1 MSKGII
7 IFAQNNEYVDYASQ
21 ACACAGYARKN
32 LSLVDEICLVT
43 NTETLESKKD
53 LINEYF
59 DNIIVTDAFQ
69 PENVRLF
76 KDTIDNTEYASFKN
90 MSRSEVYALSPYDET
105 LVIDSDYFIMNNVL
119 DQVWGSDN
127 DVMINCKYRDVSERH
142 KEHIEYLDNF
152 SIPMYWA
159 TVFYFKKSDFAEN
172 LFTLVSHIKH
182 NYKYYYYLYNCSGNL
197 YRNDFAFSMAL
208 HILNGSVAFDV
219 PSLPIEY
226 LNNSFD
232 LDDIFRI
239 NSHNDIIMYCADAE
253 RVTAHVLSRF
263 TNTDLHVMN
272 KKAIG
277 RFIDDFLS
285 NGEKVNESRSHL
297 EKVNE

>member
-1 MSKGII
+1 MSRGII
-7 IFAQNNEYVDYASQ
+7 VFAQNNGYVNYAKQ
-21 ACACAGYARKN
+21 ACACAGYVRKH
-32 LSLVDEICLVT
+32 LSLYDEICLVT
-43 NTETLESKKD
+43 NTETLESEKN
-53 LINEYF
+53 LIDEYF
-59 DNIIVTDAFQ
+59 DNVIVSDTFQ
-69 PENVRLF
+69 PDNVRLF
-76 KDTIDNTEYASFKN
+76 KDTTRDTEYASFRN
-90 MSRSEVYALSPYDET
+90 MGRSDVYELSPYDET

-119 DQVWGSDN
+119 DQVWNSAN

-142 KEHIEYLDNF
+142 KDNISYLDNF

-172 LFTLVSHIKH
+172 LFTLISHIKH

-239 NSHNDIIMYCADAE
+239 NAHNDVIMYCADAE
-253 RVTAHVLSRF
+253 QVSSHILSRF
-263 TNTDLHVMN
+263 KDMDLHIMN
-272 KKAIG
+272 KKAIE
-277 RFIDDFLS
+277 RFIDDLLV
-285 NGEKVNESRSHL
+285 NGEKA
-297 EKVNE
+297 

>member
-7 IFAQNNEYVDYASQ
+7 IFAQNNEYVNYAEQ

-32 LSLVDEICLVT
+32 LSLFDEICLIT
-43 NTETLESKKD
+43 NTETLKPNKK
-53 LINEYF
+53 LINKYF
-59 DNIIVTDAFQ
+59 DKVIVSDSFQ
-69 PENVRLF
+69 PDNIRLF
-76 KDTIDNTEYASFKN
+76 KDTTHITEYAPFKN
-90 MSRSEVYALSPYDET
+90 MGRSEVYELSPYDET
-105 LVIDSDYFIMNNVL
+105 LVIDADYFIMNDIL
-119 DQVWGSDN
+119 DQVWDSEN
-127 DVMINCKYRDVSERH
+127 DVMINCKYRDVSGRH
-142 KEHIEYLDNF
+142 KENIEYLDNF

-172 LFTLVSHIKH
+172 LFTLISHIKY

-197 YRNDFAFSMAL
+197 FRNDFAFSMAL

-219 PSLPIEY
+219 PSLPFNY

-232 LDDIFRI
+232 LDDIYRV

-253 RVTAHVLSRF
+253 RITNHLLSRF
-263 TNTDLHVMN
+263 KNMDIHIMN

-277 RFIDDFLS
+277 RFVDDFLA
-285 NGEKVNESRSHL
+285 NGEKV
-297 EKVNE
+297 

>member
-1 MSKGII
+1 MSRGII
-7 IFAQNNEYVDYASQ
+7 IFAQNNEYINYAEQ
-21 ACACAGYARKN
+21 ACACAGYARRN
-32 LSLVDEICLVT
+32 LSLFDEVCLIT
-43 NTETLESKKD
+43 NSETLQSEEK

-59 DNIIVTDAFQ
+59 DNVIVSDNFQ
-69 PENVRLF
+69 PENIRLF
-76 KDTIDNTEYASFKN
+76 KDTTDKLDYAPFKN
-90 MSRSEVYALSPYDET
+90 MSRSEVYNLSPYDET
-105 LVIDSDYFIMNNVL
+105 LVIDSDYFIMNDIL
-119 DQVWGSDN
+119 DQVWDSDN
-127 DVMINCKYRDVSERH
+127 DVMINSKYRDISGRH
-142 KEHIEYLDNF
+142 KENIEYIDNF

-172 LFTLVSHIKH
+172 LFTLISHIKH

-239 NSHNDIIMYCADAE
+239 NAHNDVIMYCADAE
-253 RVTAHVLSRF
+253 QVSSHILSRF
-263 TNTDLHVMN
+263 KDMDLHIMN
-272 KKAIG
+272 KKAIE
-277 RFIDDFLS
+277 RFIDDLLV
-285 NGEKVNESRSHL
+285 NGEKA
-297 EKVNE
+297 

>member
-159 TVFYFKKSDFAEN
+159 TVFYFKKSDYAEN

-253 RVTAHVLSRF
+253 RVAAHLLSRF

-285 NGEKVNESRSHL
+285 NGEKVNENRSHL

>member
-7 IFAQNNEYVDYASQ
+7 IFAQNNEYINYAEQ

-32 LSLVDEICLVT
+32 LSLFDEICLIT
-43 NTETLESKKD
+43 NTETLKPNKK
-53 LINEYF
+53 LINKYF
-59 DNIIVTDAFQ
+59 DNVIVSDSFQ
-69 PENVRLF
+69 PDNVRLF
-76 KDTIDNTEYASFKN
+76 KDTTHVTEYAPFKN
-90 MSRSEVYALSPYDET
+90 MGRSEVYNLSPYDET
-105 LVIDSDYFIMNNVL
+105 LVIDADYFIMNNVL
-119 DQVWGSDN
+119 DQVWDSEN

-142 KEHIEYLDNF
+142 KENIEYLDNF

-172 LFTLVSHIKH
+172 LFTLISHIKH

-197 YRNDFAFSMAL
+197 FRNDFAFSMAL

-219 PSLPIEY
+219 PSLPFNY

-232 LDDIFRI
+232 LDDIYRV

-253 RVTAHVLSRF
+253 RITNHLLSRF
-263 TNTDLHVMN
+263 KNMDIHIMN
-272 KKAIG
+272 KKAIE
-277 RFIDDFLS
+277 RFIDDLLS
-285 NGEKVNESRSHL
+285 NGEKV
-297 EKVNE
+297 

>member
-7 IFAQNNEYVDYASQ
+7 IFAQNNEYINYAET

-32 LSLVDEICLVT
+32 LSLFDEICLIT
-43 NTETLESKKD
+43 NTETLESNET

-59 DNIIVTDAFQ
+59 DRVITSSIFQ
-69 PENVRLF
+69 PDNVRLF
-76 KDTIDNTEYASFKN
+76 KDTTDKIEYAPFKN
-90 MSRSEVYALSPYDET
+90 MGRSEVYELSPYAET
-105 LVIDSDYFIMNNVL
+105 LLIDSDYFIMNDVL
-119 DQVWGSDN
+119 DQVWDSEN

-142 KEHIEYLDNF
+142 KENIEYIDNF

-159 TVFYFKKSDFAEN
+159 TVVYFRKSDFAEN
-172 LFTLVSHIKH
+172 LFTLVSHIKY

-197 YRNDFAFSMAL
+197 FRNDFAFSMAL

-219 PSLPIEY
+219 PSLPIDY

-232 LDDIFRI
+232 LDDIFRV
-239 NSHNDIIMYCADAE
+239 NSHNDIIMYCADAKK
-253 RVTAHVLSRF
+253 VTNHLLSRF
-263 TNTDLHVMN
+263 TNTDLHIMN
-272 KKAIG
+272 KRAIG

-285 NGEKVNESRSHL
+285 NGEKV
-297 EKVNE
+297 

>member
-1 MSKGII
+1 MSRGII
-7 IFAQNNEYVDYASQ
+7 IFAQNNEYVNYAET

-32 LSLVDEICLVT
+32 LSLFDEICLIT
-43 NTETLESKKD
+43 NTETLESNET

-59 DNIIVTDAFQ
+59 DRVIVSSIFQ
-69 PENVRLF
+69 PDNIRLF
-76 KDTIDNTEYASFKN
+76 KDTTDKIEYAPFKN
-90 MSRSEVYALSPYDET
+90 MGRSEVYELSPYAET
-105 LVIDSDYFIMNNVL
+105 LLIDSDYFIMNDVL
-119 DQVWGSDN
+119 DQVWDSEN

-142 KEHIEYLDNF
+142 KENIEYIDNF

-159 TVFYFKKSDFAEN
+159 TVVYFRKSNFAEN
-172 LFTLVSHIKH
+172 LFTLVSHIKY

-197 YRNDFAFSMAL
+197 FRNDFAFSMAL

-219 PSLPIEY
+219 PSLPIDY

-232 LDDIFRI
+232 LDDIFRV
-239 NSHNDIIMYCADAE
+239 NSHNDVIMYCADAE
-253 RVTAHVLSRF
+253 RITNHLLSRF
-263 TNTDLHVMN
+263 TNTDLHIMN

-285 NGEKVNESRSHL
+285 HGEKV
-297 EKVNE
+297 

>member
-1 MSKGII
+1 MSRGII
-7 IFAQNNEYVDYASQ
+7 IFAQNNEYINYAEQ
-21 ACACAGYARKN
+21 ACACAGYARRN
-32 LSLVDEICLVT
+32 LSLFDEVCLIT
-43 NTETLESKKD
+43 NSETLQSEEK

-59 DNIIVTDAFQ
+59 DNVIVSDNFQ
-69 PENVRLF
+69 PENIRLF
-76 KDTIDNTEYASFKN
+76 KDTTDKLDYAPFKN
-90 MSRSEVYALSPYDET
+90 MSRSEVYKLSPYDET
-105 LVIDSDYFIMNNVL
+105 LVIDSDYFIMNDIL
-119 DQVWGSDN
+119 DQVWNSDN
-127 DVMINCKYRDVSERH
+127 DVMINSKYRDISGRH
-142 KEHIEYLDNF
+142 KENIEYIDNF

-172 LFTLVSHIKH
+172 LFTLISHIKH

-239 NSHNDIIMYCADAE
+239 NAHNDVIMYCADAE
-253 RVTAHVLSRF
+253 QVSSHILSRF
-263 TNTDLHVMN
+263 KDMDLHIMN
-272 KKAIG
+272 KKAIE
-277 RFIDDFLS
+277 RFIDDLLV
-285 NGEKVNESRSHL
+285 NGEKA
-297 EKVNE
+297 

>member
-1 MSKGII
+1 MSRGII
-7 IFAQNNEYVDYASQ
+7 IFAQNNEYLNYAEQ
-21 ACACAGYARKN
+21 ASACAGYARKN
-32 LSLVDEICLVT
+32 LSLFDEICLIT
-43 NTETLESKKD
+43 NTETLESNET

-59 DNIIVTDAFQ
+59 DRVIISDTFQ
-69 PENVRLF
+69 PDNIRLF
-76 KDTIDNTEYASFKN
+76 KDTTNKLDYASFKN
-90 MSRSEVYALSPYDET
+90 MGRSDVYDLSPYDET

-119 DQVWGSDN
+119 DQVWDSVN
-127 DVMINCKYRDVSERH
+127 DVMINCNYRDVSERH
-142 KEHIEYLDNF
+142 KENIEYLDNF

-172 LFTLVSHIKH
+172 LFTLISHIKY

-219 PSLPIEY
+219 PSLPFNY

-232 LDDIFRI
+232 LDDIYRV

-253 RVTAHVLSRF
+253 RITNHLLSRF
-263 TNTDLHVMN
+263 KNMDIHIMN
-272 KKAIG
+272 KKAIA
-277 RFIDDFLS
+277 RYIDDLLA
-285 NGEKVNESRSHL
+285 NGEKV
-297 EKVNE
+297 

>member
-1 MSKGII
+1 MSRGII
-7 IFAQNNEYVDYASQ
+7 IFAQNNEYINYAEQ
-21 ACACAGYARKN
+21 ACACAGYARRS
-32 LSLVDEICLVT
+32 LSLFDEICLIT
-43 NTETLESKKD
+43 NTETLAPNET

-59 DNIIVTDAFQ
+59 DRVIISDNFQ
-69 PENVRLF
+69 PENIRLF
-76 KDTIDNTEYASFKN
+76 KDTTDKLEYAPFKN
-90 MSRSEVYALSPYDET
+90 MSRSEVYKLSPYDET
-105 LVIDSDYFIMNNVL
+105 LVIDADYFIMNDIL
-119 DQVWGSDN
+119 DQVWNSDN
-127 DVMINCKYRDVSERH
+127 DVMINSKYRDISGRH
-142 KEHIEYLDNF
+142 KENIEYIDNF

-172 LFTLVSHIKH
+172 LFTLISHIKY

-219 PSLPIEY
+219 PSLPINY

-232 LDDIFRI
+232 LDDIYRV

-253 RVTAHVLSRF
+253 NVSSHILSRF
-263 TNTDLHVMN
+263 KDMDLHIMN

-277 RFIDDFLS
+277 RFIDDLLS
-285 NGEKVNESRSHL
+285 HGEKV
-297 EKVNE
+297 

>member
-69 PENVRLF
+69 PENLRLF

-159 TVFYFKKSDFAEN
+159 TVFYFKKSDYAEN
-172 LFTLVSHIKH
+172 LFTIISHIKH

-253 RVTAHVLSRF
+253 RVTAHLLSRF

-285 NGEKVNESRSHL
+285 NGEKVNENRSHL

>member
-69 PENVRLF
+69 PENLRLF

-253 RVTAHVLSRF
+253 RVTAHLLSRF

-285 NGEKVNESRSHL
+285 NGEKVNENRSHL